1 MATQGQWGGL
11 FDGEWFGATG
21 EAPPG
26 AMSGAATFAFSAT
39 GTLTSKV
46 VQRTDGG
53 PDELDRA
60 MQKSWDRYLKEMREH
75 AERGN
80 IAEEEAILMAVM
92 TVVLE
97 TT

>member
-1 MATQGQWGGL
+1 
-11 FDGEWFGATG
+11 
-21 EAPPG
+21 
-26 AMSGAATFAFSAT
+26 MSGTATFAFSAT
-39 GTLTSKV
+39 GTLTAKL
-46 VQRTDGG
+46 VQRADGG

-60 MQKSWDRYLKEMREH
+60 MQKSWAKYLKEVREH

-80 IAEEEAILMAVM
+80 IAEEEVILMAVM